1 MQEVGKFS
9 LKINVLPCG
18 LKTCMSFM
26 INNKLG
32 FTDSFQFLSSPLDSL
47 AKNLSKNELE
57 YLKKEFD
64 NIVLEI

>member
-1 MQEVGKFS
+1 
-9 LKINVLPCG
+9 
-18 LKTCMSFM
+18 MSFM

-47 AKNLSKNELE
+47 AKNLSKNEFE

-64 NIVLEI
+64 NIVLEIQLSKN